1 MMDRGGEPLE
11 TYILVSL
18 PKHRT
23 NEQKLKRAEE
33 IIATIQFIISIIEK
47 NDKYIWYINKQ

>member
-1 MMDRGGEPLE
+1 MDRGGEPLE